1 MGCLL
6 IGILKWRGEIL
17 ERLMFNFLK
26 KLIAMGKIKVGYL
39 FIVDLINK
47 DLRMRLKTTI

>member
-17 ERLMFNFLK
+17 ERLMFKFLT
-26 KLIAMGKIKVGYL
+26 KLIEMGTIKFGCLVV
-39 FIVDLINK
+39 VDLINT